1 MTVHGQVG
9 ILADVAVCKRWPVYL
24 PEISGLNQF
33 SEFLRILL
41 HSFRNLLPIIVVV
54 SFFQL
59 VIVRQVPDDLA
70 SMAFGLLVVVFGVA
84 LFLQGLELGI
94 FPIGKNLSN
103 EFAKKGSL
111 PLLMLFGFCM
121 GFSAVVAEP
130 ALIAVASQAELISL
144 GRIDGLTLRLLV
156 ALSVGL
162 VVALGV
168 VRTILG
174 HSLHWYMIIGYLV
187 VVSVTFFAP
196 EEIVG
201 LAYDSGGVTT
211 NIVTV
216 PLIASLGIGLAVSIR
231 GRNALAHGF
240 GLVALAVMVPMISV
254 QIYGIVVYSFADA
267 SAAVALVTEL
277 APAAVQAPVPVPVAA
292 IVDSGFSAALMGMF
306 VDLLTMFRDVAPII
320 AVILF
325 FQYLVIRKH
334 IAHIHKV
341 MGGFVLVIVGLY
353 AFVVGLKLG
362 LFPIGRNM
370 AEQLIGLD
378 TLLYIYLFAFSIG
391 FATTMA
397 EPALIAIGQ
406 KAEEA
411 GKGKL
416 NGNRIRMLV
425 AFGVAV
431 GITIGVHRIITGDSI
446 HYYIMGGYALVIA
459 LTWFAPKYIVPLA
472 FDLGGVTTSEV
483 TVPLV
488 TALGIGLA
496 THIEGR
502 NVLIDGFGLIAF
514 ASIFPI
520 VTVMLYAIMVERY
533 GRLKGETP

>member
-1 MTVHGQVG
+1 MNQLREFYG
-9 ILADVAVCKRWPVYL
+9 ILKHA
-24 PEISGLNQF
+24 
-33 SEFLRILL
+33 
-41 HSFRNLLPIIVVV
+41 FRNLLPIIAVVA
-54 SFFQL
+54 FFQFA
-59 VIVRQVPDDLA
+59 VMQQIPDGLWP
-70 SMAFGLLVVVFGVA
+70 MVFGLLVVVLGVA

-111 PLLMLFGFCM
+111 SLLMIFGFCL
-121 GFSAVVAEP
+121 GFAAVVAEP
-130 ALIAVASQAELISL
+130 ALIAVASQAEIISE
-144 GRIDGLTLRLLV
+144 GRVNALTLRLLV
-156 ALSVGL
+156 AASVGA

-168 VRTILG
+168 LRIIFG
-174 HSLHWYMIIGYLV
+174 HSLHWYMIIGYVAV
-187 VVSVTFFAP
+187 VLVTFFAP

-216 PLIASLGIGLAVSIR
+216 PLIAALGIGLAVSLR
-231 GRNALAHGF
+231 GRNALTHGF

-254 QIYGIVVYSFADA
+254 QIYGILVYSFGE
-267 SAAVALVTEL
+267 AAEVVPNGLV
-277 APAAVQAPVPVPVAA
+277 
-292 IVDSGFSAALMGMF
+292 VDPGVDEVVSPTAGSLLLGMLT
-306 VDLLTMFRDVAPII
+306 DLLAMFRDVLPII
-320 AVILF
+320 AVVLV
-325 FQYLVIRKH
+325 FQYLVIRKAV
-334 IAHIHKV
+334 AHVHKV
-341 MGGFVLVIVGLY
+341 AAGFVLVIVGLY

-362 LFPIGRNM
+362 LFPIGQSM
-370 AEQLIGLD
+370 AEQLITLD
-378 TLLYIYLFAFSIG
+378 RVVFVYLFAFSIG

-397 EPALIAIGQ
+397 EPALIAIGH

-411 GKGKL
+411 AKGRL
-416 NGNRIRMLV
+416 NGNVIRILV
-425 AFGVAV
+425 ALGVAI

-446 HYYIMGGYALVIA
+446 HYYIMAGYTLVII
-459 LTWFAPKYIVPLA
+459 LTWLSPRYIVALA

-520 VTVMLYAIMVERY
+520 VTVMLYAIAADVAARTRGVE
-533 GRLKGETP
+533 T

>member
-1 MTVHGQVG
+1 MYWAQ
-9 ILADVAVCKRWPVYL
+9 L
-24 PEISGLNQF
+24 E
-33 SEFLRILL
+33 EFLHILW
-41 HSFRNLLPIIVVV
+41 HSFRNLMPIILVVG
-54 SFFQL
+54 FFQAVVL
-59 VIVRQVPDDLA
+59 RQVPEGLWP
-70 SMAFGLLVVVFGVA
+70 MVFGLLVVVLGVA

-103 EFAKKGSL
+103 AFAKKGSL
-111 PLLMLFGFCM
+111 SLLMVFGFCL

-130 ALIAVASQAELISL
+130 ALIAVATQAEQISE
-144 GRIDGLTLRLLV
+144 GRVDGLTLRLLV
-156 ALSVGL
+156 ATSVGL
-162 VVALGV
+162 VIALGV

-174 HSLHWYMIIGYLV
+174 HSLHWYMIFGYLLV
-187 VVSVTFFAP
+187 VLVTFFAP

-216 PLIASLGIGLAVSIR
+216 PLIAALGIGLASSIR

-240 GLVALAVMVPMISV
+240 GLVALAVMVPMITV
-254 QIYGIVVYSFADA
+254 QLYGILVYTVSDA
-267 SAAVALVTEL
+267 PAPAVAAVS
-277 APAAVQAPVPVPVAA
+277 VAA
-292 IVDSGFSAALMGMF
+292 DEYAGRGVLSGMF
-306 VDLLTMFRDVAPII
+306 IDLLGMVRDVLPII
-320 AVILF
+320 LVVLF
-325 FQYLVIRKH
+325 FQYVVIRKH
-334 IAHIHKV
+334 IPHLHKV
-341 MGGFVLVIVGLY
+341 VGGFVLVIVGLY

-362 LFPIGRNM
+362 LFPIGQRM
-370 AEQLIGLD
+370 AEQLIGLEA
-378 TLLYIYLFAFSIG
+378 LVFVYLFAFSIG

-397 EPALIAIGQ
+397 EPALIAIGR

-411 GKGKL
+411 GKGRL
-416 NGNRIRMLV
+416 NADHIRLLV
-425 AFGVAV
+425 ALGVAI
-431 GITIGVHRIITGDSI
+431 GITIGVHRIISGDSI
-446 HYYIMGGYALVIA
+446 HHYIMGGYALVIL
-459 LTWFAPKYIVPLA
+459 LTWLAPGYIIPLA

-520 VTVMLYAIMVERY
+520 VTVMLYAVWAERF
-533 GRLKGETP
+533 RPRGEA

>member
-1 MTVHGQVG
+1 MAQLEEFMQ
-9 ILADVAVCKRWPVYL
+9 ILR
-24 PEISGLNQF
+24 
-33 SEFLRILL
+33 
-41 HSFRNLLPIIVVV
+41 HSFRNLLPIILVVG
-54 SFFQL
+54 FFQA
-59 VIVRQVPDDLA
+59 IVLRQVPEGLWP
-70 SMAFGLLVVVFGVA
+70 MVFGLLVVVLGVA

-103 EFAKKGSL
+103 AFAKKGSL
-111 PLLMLFGFCM
+111 PLLMIFGFCM

-130 ALIAVASQAELISL
+130 ALIAVATKAELISE
-144 GRIDGLTLRLLV
+144 GRVNGLTLRLLV
-156 ALSVGL
+156 AVSVGF
-162 VVALGV
+162 VIALGV

-174 HSLHWYMIIGYLV
+174 HSLHWYMIGGYLLV
-187 VVSVTFFAP
+187 VVVTFFAP

-216 PLIASLGIGLAVSIR
+216 PLIAALGIGLAASIR

-240 GLVALAVMVPMISV
+240 GLVALAVMVPMITV
-254 QIYGIVVYSFADA
+254 QLYGILVYTLSDDPVAVA
-267 SAAVALVTEL
+267 GALSAAAEEGG
-277 APAAVQAPVPVPVAA
+277 A
-292 IVDSGFSAALMGMF
+292 SGSLLLGMLR
-306 VDLLTMFRDVAPII
+306 DLLYMVRDVLPII

-325 FQYLVIRKH
+325 FQYVVIRRQIPH
-334 IAHIHKV
+334 LHKV
-341 MGGFVLVIVGLY
+341 LGGFVLVIVGLY

-362 LFPIGRNM
+362 LFPIGQRM
-370 AEQLIGLD
+370 AEQLIGLEGVFF
-378 TLLYIYLFAFSIG
+378 IYLFAFAIG

-411 GKGKL
+411 GRGRL
-416 NGNRIRMLV
+416 RADHIRLLV
-425 AFGVAV
+425 ALGVAI
-431 GITIGVHRIITGDSI
+431 GITVGVHRIISGDSI
-446 HYYIMGGYALVIA
+446 HYYIMGGYALVIF
-459 LTWFAPKYIVPLA
+459 LTWLAPAYIVPLA

-520 VTVMLYAIMVERY
+520 VTVMLYALYAERS
-533 GRLKGETP
+533 RPTGETS

>member
-1 MTVHGQVG
+1 LGQ
-9 ILADVAVCKRWPVYL
+9 LR
-24 PEISGLNQF
+24 
-33 SEFLRILL
+33 EFYRILQ

-54 SFFQL
+54 TFFQL
-59 VIVRQVPDDLA
+59 VIIRQLPDELLP
-70 SMAFGLLVVVFGVA
+70 MVVGLLVVVVGVA

-111 PLLMLFGFCM
+111 LLLMAFGFSL
-121 GFSAVVAEP
+121 GFAAVVAEP
-130 ALIAVASQAELISL
+130 ALIAVASQAEVISE
-144 GRIDGLTLRLLV
+144 GRISGFTLRLLV
-156 ALSVGL
+156 AISVGA

-168 VRTILG
+168 VRIILG
-174 HSLHWYMIIGYLV
+174 HPLHWYMIIGYLLV
-187 VVSVTFFAP
+187 VAITFFSP

-216 PLIASLGIGLAVSIR
+216 PLIAALGIGLAVSLK
-231 GRNALAHGF
+231 GRNALTHGF
-240 GLVALAVMVPMISV
+240 GLVALAVMVPMITV
-254 QIYGIVVYSFADA
+254 QLYGIWVYQFAA
-267 SAAVALVTEL
+267 QGEGGEVLLEL
-277 APAAVQAPVPVPVAA
+277 AQESKIVEEVAG
-292 IVDSGFSAALMGMF
+292 SLLLGMLTDLF
-306 VDLLTMFRDVAPII
+306 VMFRDVLPII
-320 AVILF
+320 VVILF
-325 FQYLVIRKH
+325 FQYAIIRKR
-334 IAHIHKV
+334 IAHLHKV
-341 MGGFVLVIVGLY
+341 IGGFVLVIFGLY

-362 LFPIGRNM
+362 LFPIGRSM
-370 AEQLIGLD
+370 AEQLIALD
-378 TLLYIYLFAFSIG
+378 AHIYLYLFAFSIG

-411 GKGKL
+411 AQGKL
-416 NGNRIRMLV
+416 NGNLIRLLV
-425 AFGVAV
+425 ALGVAI

-446 HYYIMGGYALVIA
+446 HYYIMGGYTLVI
-459 LTWFAPKYIVPLA
+459 LLVWITPKYIIPLA

-520 VTVMLYAIMVERY
+520 ITVMLYAIFVEYFYNRKEE
-533 GRLKGETP
+533 LTE